1 MSDNFAEI
9 ESIVGYKFKDRGLL
23 EVAMTHRSYIHECP
37 IERVSYERLEFLGD
51 AILEFVVSKEL
62 FKKYPEKSEGELTKL
77 RASLVC
83 EYTLSQ
89 IVKLLGLGEYIFLG
103 QGENN
108 SGGRNR
114 SSILCDIFESILGAI
129 YLDGGMNAATRYV
142 KKHLLSDSD
151 IVKESAFFDAKTS
164 LQEYAQALG
173 HRVTYKIIKETG
185 PAHNKTYFA
194 ACFIDDKEYGRGEAG
209 SKKLAEQIAAH
220 RTLTQLGES

>member
-23 EVAMTHRSYIHECP
+23 EVAMTHRSYIHECQ
-37 IERVSYERLEFLGD
+37 IERVSYERLEF
-51 AILEFVVSKEL
+51 LEFVVSKEL

-142 KKHLLSDSD
+142 KKHLLRSSRKQDRH
-151 IVKESAFFDAKTS
+151 IIRPI
-164 LQEYAQALG
+164 LQPAL
-173 HRVTYKIIKETG
+173 
-185 PAHNKTYFA
+185 
-194 ACFIDDKEYGRGEAG
+194 
-209 SKKLAEQIAAH
+209 
-220 RTLTQLGES
+220 